1 MAGWVALI
9 LAVTLGVALLYRGS
23 DASIAGLEP
32 GEYIGIALA
41 VGLCS
46 VYLLSIFGSY
56 RGRGRQALRDMLSWT
71 ALAVALVIGYS
82 FRDEFTHL
90 YYRLAGEL
98 APPGSALTT
107 TEPVTSGERAV
118 RIRRRSDGHF
128 AANTTVNGVRLSMM
142 IDTGASTVVLRQADA
157 KAAGID
163 LRSLSYSIP
172 VSTANGQTFAARVRL
187 KSMSIGSIQIDNVDA
202 LVAKP
207 GALRESLL
215 GMTFLSRLRSYEFSG
230 EFLTL
235 RG

>member
-41 VGLCS
+41 IGLCS

-56 RGRGRQALRDMLSWT
+56 RGRGRQALRDILSWT

-82 FRDEFTHL
+82 FRDEFTQV

-98 APPGSALTT
+98 APPGSALT

-163 LRSLSYSIP
+163 PRTLVYSIP

-235 RG
+235 RS

>member
-1 MAGWVALI
+1 MAGWIALI
-9 LAVTLGVALLYRGS
+9 LAVTLGVALLYRSGDS
-23 DASIAGLEP
+23 TIAGLEP
-32 GEYIGIALA
+32 AEYVGIALA
-41 VGLCS
+41 IGLCS

-56 RGRGRQALRDMLSWT
+56 RGRGRQALRDI
-71 ALAVALVIGYS
+71 LAWACLAIALVIGYS
-82 FRDEFTHL
+82 YRDEFTQV

-98 APPGSALTT
+98 APPGTALTAET
-107 TEPVTSGERAV
+107 GTNGERAV

-128 AANTTVNGVRLSMM
+128 AASTSVNGARIAML
-142 IDTGASTVVLRQADA
+142 IDTGASTVVLKQADA

-163 LRSLSYSIP
+163 MRGLSYTIP

-187 KSMSIGSIQIDNVDA
+187 RSVVIGSIQIDNIEA

>member
-1 MAGWVALI
+1 MAGWLALI

-23 DASIAGLEP
+23 DATIGGLEP

-41 VGLCS
+41 IGLCS

-56 RGRGRQALRDMLSWT
+56 RGRGRQAFRDMLAWA

-82 FRDEFTHL
+82 YRDEFTHL

-98 APPGSALTT
+98 APPGIAIAS
-107 TEPVTSGERAV
+107 EPVNSGERAV
-118 RIRRRSDGHF
+118 RIRRRGDGHF
-128 AANTTVNGVRLSMM
+128 AASTTVNGIRLSMM

-163 LRSLSYSIP
+163 LKTLDYSIP

-235 RG
+235 RS

>member
-1 MAGWVALI
+1 MAGWLALI

-23 DASIAGLEP
+23 DATIGGLEP

-41 VGLCS
+41 IGLCS

-56 RGRGRQALRDMLSWT
+56 RGRSGQAFRDILAWT

-82 FRDEFTHL
+82 YRDEFTHL

-98 APPGSALTT
+98 APPGVAIAS
-107 TEPVTSGERAV
+107 EPVSSGERAV
-118 RIRRRSDGHF
+118 RIRRRGDGHF
-128 AANTTVNGVRLSMM
+128 AASTTVNSVRLSMM
-142 IDTGASTVVLRQADA
+142 VDTGASTVVLRQADA
-157 KAAGID
+157 KAAGVD
-163 LRSLSYSIP
+163 LRTLDYSIP

-187 KSMSIGSIQIDNVDA
+187 KSMSIGSIQIDNVEA

>member
-1 MAGWVALI
+1 L
-9 LAVTLGVALLYRGS
+9 
-23 DASIAGLEP
+23 
-32 GEYIGIALA
+32 
-41 VGLCS
+41 
-46 VYLLSIFGSY
+46 
-56 RGRGRQALRDMLSWT
+56 
-71 ALAVALVIGYS
+71 IGYS
-82 FRDEFTHL
+82 YRDEFTHL

-98 APPGSALTT
+98 APPGIAIS
-107 TEPVTSGERAV
+107 TEPVSTGERAV
-118 RIRRRSDGHF
+118 RIRRRGDGHF
-128 AANTTVNGVRLSMM
+128 AANTTVNGVRLQMM
-142 IDTGASTVVLRQADA
+142 VDTGASTVVLRQADA

-163 LRSLSYSIP
+163 PKSLDYSIP

-187 KSMSIGSIQIDNVDA
+187 RSMTIGSIQIDNVDA